1 MADKAEPTA
10 ENAEPAP
17 AAGAAPASK
26 AVETK
31 AATPP
36 AKARKPKSAKPATA
50 KKTAA
55 KPKPAPARK
64 AGAAKRVSSKAAP
77 AQPKA
82 KPAKPKAK
90 PAKPAAR
97 AGTAA
102 PEPTITELKEIIMA
116 TAKTQDFIAPFQEA
130 AEKAQEQFKTA
141 YEKGNKLASELA
153 EFSKGNVEAVV
164 ESTKLLAGGMQEI
177 GKETV
182 EETKSAYET
191 ASADLKSMAAVKSPT
206 ELFQIQSEL
215 ARRNFDAMVGLGS
228 KNSEKLLKLAN
239 DAFAP
244 ISSRMS
250 LAAEKLTKAA

>member
-1 MADKAEPTA
+1 MADNAEPTA
-10 ENAEPAP
+10 ENAQPAP
-17 AAGAAPASK
+17 AAGAAPAPK

-36 AKARKPKSAKPATA
+36 AKARKPKPAKPAPA
-50 KKTAA
+50 KKSAA

-64 AGAAKRVSSKAAP
+64 AGAAKRASSKAA
-77 AQPKA
+77 
-82 KPAKPKAK
+82 PAKPKAK
-90 PAKPAAR
+90 PAKPAAK

-102 PEPTITELKEIIMA
+102 SEPTITELKEIIMA
-116 TAKTQDFIAPFQEA
+116 NAKTQDFTAPFQDA

-141 YEKGNKLASELA
+141 YEKGNKLATELA

-164 ESTKLLAGGMQEI
+164 ESTRLLAGGMQEI
-177 GKETV
+177 GKEAV

-191 ASADLKSMAAVKSPT
+191 ATADLKSMAAVKSPT

-215 ARRNFDAMVGLGS
+215 ARRNFDAMMGFSS
-228 KNSEKLLKLAN
+228 KSSEKMLKLAN

-250 LAAEKLTKAA
+250 LAAEKLTKVA

>member
-17 AAGAAPASK
+17 AAGAAPAPK

-31 AATPP
+31 AATSP
-36 AKARKPKSAKPATA
+36 AKARKPEPAKPAPA
-50 KKTAA
+50 EKIAA

-64 AGAAKRVSSKAAP
+64 AGAAKRVSSKAA
-77 AQPKA
+77 
-82 KPAKPKAK
+82 PAKPKAK

-116 TAKTQDFIAPFQEA
+116 TAKTQDFIAPFHEA

-141 YEKGNKLASELA
+141 YEKGNKLAAELA

-215 ARRNFDAMVGLGS
+215 ARRNFDALVGLGS
-228 KNSEKLLKLAN
+228 KNSEKMLKLAN

-250 LAAEKLTKAA
+250 LAAEKLTKVA